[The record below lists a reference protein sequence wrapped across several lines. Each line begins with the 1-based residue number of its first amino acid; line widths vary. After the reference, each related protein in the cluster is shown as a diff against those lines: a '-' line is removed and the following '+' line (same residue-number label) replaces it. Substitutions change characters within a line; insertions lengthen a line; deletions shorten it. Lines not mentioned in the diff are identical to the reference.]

1 MKNTLQ
7 LAGHQE
13 SKFDIKTDT
22 DIFEVIRP
30 SFRCWGC
37 RPGELRTHFHN

>member
-1 MKNTLQ
+1 MFHFVREQNIRSMKNTLK

-30 SFRCWGC
+30 SLRC
-37 RPGELRTHFHN
+37 

>member
-1 MKNTLQ
+1 MKSMKNTEK

-22 DIFEVIRP
+22 DLFEVIRP
-30 SFRCWGC
+30 SLRC
-37 RPGELRTHFHN
+37 